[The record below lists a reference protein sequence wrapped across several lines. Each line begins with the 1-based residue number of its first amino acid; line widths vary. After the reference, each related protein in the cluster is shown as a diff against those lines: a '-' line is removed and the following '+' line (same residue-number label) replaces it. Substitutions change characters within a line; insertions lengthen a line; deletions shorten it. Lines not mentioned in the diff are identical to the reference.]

1 MKNQNHPVEAPPL
14 ESPASNPSNYDASKD
29 TPVKETTQSSPGLV
43 KPLATFFMA
52 FATVMTVLIVY
63 MDNTAMKHY
72 QFRMN
77 LSQDFDF
84 LSVTQ
89 DNPQL
94 VTYIKEVFL
103 GPAVEPHHKP
113 LEYLAEEPSEEI
125 VFVLKL
131 LNNKVNGYFVEA
143 GAYNDGKTSK
153 TEWLEKKLLWKGLLI
168 QPDPR
173 HFFNLRRHNRLRS
186 QAAHACLSPMPYP
199 KEVTLH
205 HDHDGVRINTALSN
219 NLIGEPEWF
228 NTRVKCFPLYSLLLA
243 VNTTTVDYFSLESP
257 GTELQILET
266 IPFDQVNIKIISVH
280 LEMDQMKMKVIK
292 QFLKMK
298 NYSLMKRFND
308 SYIYQ
313 IQ

>member
-1 MKNQNHPVEAPPL
+1 MKNQHQSVEAPSL
-14 ESPASNPSNYDASKD
+14 ESCASNPPSNDPAKTTSD
-29 TPVKETTQSSPGLV
+29 KEPIQSTQGLV

-84 LSVTQ
+84 LSVSQ

-103 GPAVEPHHKP
+103 GPAIEPHHKP
-113 LEYLAEEPSEEI
+113 IEYNAEEPSEEI
-125 VFVLKL
+125 SFVLKL
-131 LNNKVNGYFVEA
+131 LNNKVNGFFVEA

-153 TEWLEKKLLWKGLLI
+153 TEWLEKRLLWKGLLI

-173 HFFNLRRHNRLRS
+173 HFFSLRRHNRLRS

-205 HDHDGVRINTALSN
+205 HDHDGVRINVISTN
-219 NLIGEPEWF
+219 VVEEPEWF

-243 VNTTTVDYFSLESP
+243 VNRTSVDFFSLESP

-266 IPFDQVNIKIISVH
+266 IPFDEVDIKIISVH
-280 LEMDQMKMKVIK
+280 LEMDQMKMNVIK

-308 SYIYQ
+308 SYVYQ

>member
-1 MKNQNHPVEAPPL
+1 MKGQNEGMDVSSL
-14 ESPASNPSNYDASKD
+14 ESATSDSPQNNSPK
-29 TPVKETTQSSPGLV
+29 TVEITQPSPGIV

-84 LSVTQ
+84 MSVTQ

-94 VTYIKEVFL
+94 VTYIREVFL
-103 GPAVEPHHKP
+103 GPAIEPHHKP
-113 LEYLAEEPSEEI
+113 IEYDAKEPPEDI
-125 VFVLKL
+125 LYLLKL
-131 LNNKVNGYFVEA
+131 NNNKVDGVFVEA
-143 GAYNDGKTSK
+143 GAYSDGKTSK
-153 TEWLEKKLLWKGLLI
+153 TEWLEKRLSWKGLLI

-173 HFFNLRRHNRLRS
+173 HFFSLRRHNRLKS

-205 HDHDGVRINTALSN
+205 HDHDGVKINSVISN
-219 NLIGEPEWF
+219 NLIEEPEWF

-243 VNTTTVDYFSLESP
+243 VNMTTVDYFSLESP

-266 IPFDQVNIKIISVH
+266 IPFDQVRIKIISVH
-280 LEMDQMKMKVIK
+280 LEKDRIKMEVIK

-298 NYSLMKRFND
+298 NYSLMKNFND
-308 SYIYQ
+308 SYVYQ